1 MRIGKNPSKEQPVP
15 ELKQFHQVVLPVYIP
30 NLEGYYQESLK
41 VLQLCLNSLHK
52 TGHSNTFI
60 TVVNNG
66 SCKKVEEYLNSLYGA
81 GQIQEL
87 IHTVNIGK
95 LNAIF
100 KGICGNRFAYITI
113 ADADTL
119 FLNNWQEETYAVFN
133 AFPKAGVVGLTPQ
146 IKTFMSD
153 SANVLFDNFF
163 SKSLKFLDVVN
174 PQAMQL
180 FYKSIGWKDD
190 YNKNY
195 LKKALAICSDNIS
208 AWVGSG
214 HYVAT
219 YRGDVFKT
227 LPGFLDAKLGRNTEQ
242 YLDKLPLRYGL
253 WRLTTRDNY
262 AYHMGNTPEYWMNDI
277 FNKQHSN
284 LNTETREITKFSIK
298 KISRFRYMLI
308 HKLFF
313 KLFKFPFFYKQFLK
327 WKGLPVQMIND
338 YLIQ

>member
-1 MRIGKNPSKEQPVP
+1 MRIGQNPSKEQPVP

-30 NLEGYYQESLK
+30 NLEGYYQESLE
-41 VLQLCLNSLHK
+41 VLQFCLNSLIK

-66 SCKKVEEYLNSLYGA
+66 SCKKVEAYLNSLYEM
-81 GQIQEL
+81 GQIHEL
-87 IHTVNIGK
+87 IHAVNIGK

-119 FLNNWQEETYAVFN
+119 FLSHWQEETYTVFN
-133 AFPKAGVVGLTPQ
+133 TFPKAGAVGLTPQ
-146 IKTFMSD
+146 FKTFMSN

-174 PQAMQL
+174 PQAMQW

-195 LKKALAICSDNIS
+195 LKKGLAISSNDVS

-219 YRGDVFKT
+219 YRGDIFKT

-242 YLDKLPLRYGL
+242 YLDKLPLCFGL
-253 WRLTTRDNY
+253 WRLTTMDNY
-262 AYHMGNTPEYWMNDI
+262 AYHMGNAPEHWMNEI
-277 FNKQHSN
+277 IKKQLPS
-284 LNTETREITKFSIK
+284 LNTDTREITNVSVK
-298 KISRFRYMLI
+298 KIGRFRYIFI

-327 WKGLPVQMIND
+327 RKGLTEDMIND
-338 YLIQ
+338 Y